1 MGVNTE
7 VRILYG
13 LQNNTNISKMIHGNT
28 YTKDEITQ
36 YLASQGLVYSGLE
49 EHFDEWFDRYLDDF
63 VEVGNNMY
71 IYHENG
77 W

>member
-1 MGVNTE
+1 
-7 VRILYG
+7 
-13 LQNNTNISKMIHGNT
+13 MIDGNT

-49 EHFDEWFDRYLDDF
+49 EHFDEWFDRYSDEF
-63 VEVGNNMY
+63 EEVGNNMY
-71 IYHENG
+71 IYHEDG